1 MERLDK
7 LVANQFNITRSEARA
22 AIRRGRVTVDG
33 AVVRIADHKASGEA
47 NSICLDG
54 NAMNYRKF
62 MYIVMNKPAGV
73 LSASKDK
80 NSETVI
86 DLIPN
91 DIKRRGLFCVG
102 RLDKNTTGLLL
113 ITDDGDFSH
122 KLMAPDKEIY
132 KTYIAELDGDIP
144 PNLSD
149 AFLMG
154 VTLADGTV
162 CRPAKLTKIGERTA
176 ELKICEG
183 RYHQVKRM
191 FGVYSLGVNS
201 LKRVAIGGFFL
212 PEELAEGEAR
222 ELTVDEL
229 KILKNL

>member
-7 LVANQFNITRSEARA
+7 LVANQFNITRSEART

-33 AVVRIADHKASGEA
+33 AVVRIADYKASGEE

-54 NAMNYRKF
+54 QAMNYRRF

-80 NSETVI
+80 SAETVI
-86 DLIPN
+86 DLVPN
-91 DIKRRGLFCVG
+91 DIKRKGLFCVG

-113 ITDDGDFSH
+113 ITDDGEFSH
-122 KLMAPDKEIY
+122 RLMAPDKEIF

-144 PNLSD
+144 LELVD
-149 AFLMG
+149 AFAKG

-162 CRPAKLTKIGERTA
+162 CRPAKLRIIGERTA

-201 LKRVAIGGFFL
+201 LKRVAIGDFSL
-212 PEELAEGEAR
+212 PAELAEGQAR
-222 ELTVDEL
+222 ELTADEL